1 MILVDTNVLSELT
14 RPAPERR
21 VVTWLEDNEP
31 ALAVPTVALA
41 ELRYGIARLP
51 EGRRRSSLLRFWE
64 TTCDQFR
71 GRICSFDQR
80 AAEAYGDLAA
90 AAERAG
96 RRLNVQDGQIAAI
109 ARVHRMHVATRNV
122 RDFRAT
128 GVRILNPWD

>member
-14 RPAPERR
+14 KPTPETR

-41 ELRYGIARLP
+41 AVRYGIARLA
-51 EGRRRSSLLRFWE
+51 EGRRRSSLLRFWQ

-80 AAEAYGDLAA
+80 AAEVYGDVAA

-109 ARVHRMHVATRNV
+109 ALVHRMRVATRNV
-122 RDFRAT
+122 TDFEAA
-128 GVRILNPWD
+128 GVGIVNPWD

>member
-14 RPAPERR
+14 RPMPERR

-41 ELRYGIARLP
+41 EVRYGIARLP

-96 RRLNVQDGQIAAI
+96 RRLAVQDGQIAAI

-122 RDFRAT
+122 RDFRAA

>member
-14 RPAPERR
+14 KPAPETR

-31 ALAVPTVALA
+31 ALAIPTVALA

-51 EGRRRSSLLRFWE
+51 AGRRRSSLLRFWE

-80 AAEAYGDLAA
+80 AAEMYGDVAA
-90 AAERAG
+90 AAERG
-96 RRLNVQDGQIAAI
+96 GQRLNVQDGQITAI
-109 ARVHRMHVATRNV
+109 ALVHRMRVATRNV
-122 RDFRAT
+122 RDFEAA
-128 GVRILNPWD
+128 GVGIVNPWE

>member
-1 MILVDTNVLSELT
+1 MILVDTNVVSELT
-14 RPAPERR
+14 RPAPKTR

-31 ALAVPTVALA
+31 ALAIPTVALA

-51 EGRRRSSLLRFWE
+51 AGRRRSSLLRFWE

-80 AAEAYGDLAA
+80 AAKMYGDVAA

-109 ARVHRMHVATRNV
+109 ALVHRMRVATRNV
-122 RDFRAT
+122 RDFEAA
-128 GVRILNPWD
+128 GVGIVNPWE